1 MADDATHLL
10 EVIATAV
17 ESRGLQR
24 LVLSQPTQRNDSTA
38 SRIDIRPVKLQKR
51 SVFQWTRQM
60 GTQVFHENY
69 APPATLDALQKT
81 IGHNY
86 RHVHLSVQDAHW
98 SARFSKKG
106 KCRLTRENHST
117 DTPLT
122 NQPETSDHNRK
133 RQYLIPEGRP
143 VPFLVKTGIMTAAG
157 QVRAKYFHKFRQIN
171 RYVEFIADVVD
182 RLPQHD
188 VIQVVDFGCG
198 KSYLTFA
205 THYYLTEIAHR
216 QVSITGLDRRSDVV
230 QTCSGIVKSL
240 QLDGIHFQE
249 GDIAQFTP
257 DHHVHLAV
265 SLHACDTAT
274 DDTLAQALRWQ
285 TDVILAVPCCQH
297 ELNAAMQTGQIPLL
311 SQHGILQERFCSMT
325 TDAIRAAILEQVGY
339 QTQVLEF
346 IDMEHTAK
354 NLLLR
359 AVRRP
364 SSEKPTQTTKATQE
378 MKRFCDVF
386 QVPPL
391 HLERT
396 LQEPGFPLSPQHA
409 ESE

>member
-24 LVLSQPTQRNDSTA
+24 LILSRPTQRNDSIA
-38 SRIDIRPVKLQKR
+38 RRISIRPVILQKR
-51 SVFQWTRQM
+51 FVFQWTRQM
-60 GTQVFHENY
+60 GVQVFHENHT
-69 APPATLDALQKT
+69 PSATLEALQKL

-86 RHVHLSVQDAHW
+86 RHVHLTVQDVQW

-106 KCRLTRENHST
+106 KCRLTSENHSA
-117 DTPLT
+117 DTPPT
-122 NQPETSDHNRK
+122 NQHTASGHNRK
-133 RQYLIPEGRP
+133 RRYLIPEDRP
-143 VPFLVKTGIMTAAG
+143 VPFLVQTGIMTAAG

-182 RLPQHD
+182 RLPQDD

-205 THYYLTEIAHR
+205 THYYLTEIAQR

-230 QTCSGIVKSL
+230 QTCREFVESL
-240 QLDGIHFQE
+240 QLDGIHFLE

-257 DHHVHLAV
+257 DNHVHLAI
-265 SLHACDTAT
+265 SLHACDTST
-274 DDTLAQALRWQ
+274 DDMLAQAVRWH

-297 ELNAAMQTGQIPLL
+297 ELNAMMQTGQIPLL
-311 SQHGILQERFCSMT
+311 CQYGILQERFCSMT
-325 TDAIRAAILEQVGY
+325 TDAIRASILEQFGY

-346 IDMEHTAK
+346 IDMEYTAK

-364 SSEKPTQTTKATQE
+364 SSEKSTQTTKATKE

-391 HLERT
+391 HLERI
-396 LQEPGFPLSPQHA
+396 LQEAGFPLSPQHV

>member
-17 ESRGLQR
+17 DSGGLQR
-24 LVLSQPTQRNDSTA
+24 LVLSQPTQRHDSIA
-38 SRIDIRPVKLQKR
+38 NRIDIRPVKLQKR
-51 SVFQWTRQM
+51 SVFQWTRQR
-60 GTQVFHENY
+60 GAQVFHENHT
-69 APPATLDALQKT
+69 PPATLEALQKT
-81 IGHNY
+81 IGHDY
-86 RHVHLSVQDAHW
+86 RHVHLTVPDAHW

-106 KCRLTRENHST
+106 KCRLTRENHSA
-117 DTPLT
+117 DTPTT
-122 NQPETSDHNRK
+122 NPPENSDHNRK

-171 RYVEFIADVVD
+171 RYVEFISDVVD
-182 RLPQHD
+182 RLPHDD

-230 QTCSGIVKSL
+230 QTCSEITDSL
-240 QLDGIHFQE
+240 QLIGIHFQE

-257 DHHVHLAV
+257 DNHVHLAV

-274 DDTLAQALRWQ
+274 DDALAQAIRWQ

-297 ELNAAMQTGQIPLL
+297 ELNAAWQAGQIPLL
-311 SQHGILQERFCSMT
+311 SRHGILQERFCSMT
-325 TDAIRAAILEQVGY
+325 TDTIRAAILEQVGY

-378 MKRFCDVF
+378 MKRFCDLF
-386 QVPPL
+386 QVPIL

-396 LQEPGFPLSPQHA
+396 LQATGFPLSSPHA
-409 ESE
+409 GAE

>member
-17 ESRGLQR
+17 ESRDLQR
-24 LVLSQPTQRNDSTA
+24 LVLSQPTQQNDSPA
-38 SRIDIRPVKLQKR
+38 RRINIRPVLLQKR
-51 SVFQWTRQM
+51 LVFQWTRQI
-60 GTQVFHENY
+60 GVQVFHENHT
-69 APPATLDALQKT
+69 PSETLVALRKS
-81 IGHNY
+81 IGHQY
-86 RHVHLSVQDAHW
+86 RHVHLTVPEAQW

-106 KCRLTRENHST
+106 KCRLTRENHVA
-117 DTPLT
+117 DTPPT
-122 NQPETSDHNRK
+122 NQPANAAHNRK
-133 RQYLIPEGRP
+133 RKYLIPEDRP

-182 RLPQHD
+182 RLPQDD
-188 VIQVVDFGCG
+188 VIKVVDFGCG

-205 THYYLTEIAHR
+205 THYYLTEIAQR
-216 QVSITGLDRRSDVV
+216 QVSIIGLDRRSDVV
-230 QTCSGIVKSL
+230 QTCSGIVESL
-240 QLDGIHFQE
+240 QLRGIHFLQ

-257 DHHVHLAV
+257 DNHVHLAI
-265 SLHACDTAT
+265 SLHACDTST
-274 DDTLAQALRWQ
+274 DDMLAQTVRWN

-297 ELNAAMQTGQIPLL
+297 ELHNLMQAGQIPLL
-311 SQHGILQERFCSMT
+311 CQYGILQERFCAMT
-325 TDAIRAAILEQVGY
+325 TDAIRASILEQLGY

-364 SSEKPTQTTKATQE
+364 SSEKPTQTTKATRE

-396 LQEPGFPLSPQHA
+396 LQEAGFPLSLQHA